1 MSYTTHS
8 AASRHSAAS
17 AHRGSI
23 LDRITSLFALWRS
36 RAVLGSLDAHRLEDI
51 GISAEKA
58 AREARKAPWDV
69 PAHWT
74 M

>member
-1 MSYTTHS
+1 MSYTTYS
-8 AASRHSAAS
+8 ATSRHPAAS
-17 AHRGSI
+17 ARRGSL
-23 LDRITSLFALWRS
+23 LDRVARLFALWRS
-36 RAVLGSLDAHRLEDI
+36 RAVLGSLEAHRLEDI

-74 M
+74 N